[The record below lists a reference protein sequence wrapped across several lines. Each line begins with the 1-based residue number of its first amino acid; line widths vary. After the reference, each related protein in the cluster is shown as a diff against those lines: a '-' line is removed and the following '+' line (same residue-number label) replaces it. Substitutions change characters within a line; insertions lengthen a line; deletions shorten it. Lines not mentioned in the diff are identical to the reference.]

1 MTNQY
6 ETEPTRWSG
15 SGTGS
20 GQAASGNL
28 SSNMSRLERALA
40 EKKRKKAEAAAKGHQ
55 YPGVGTPSGAPPAE
69 EVTKVADKVAS
80 SQQAVEDQEAKY
92 LAAETAAR
100 ENGQAFLASA
110 NPEER
115 ERLRENQPFLD
126 AEVETERKQLIV
138 TGKVRDAAVEDAKS
152 KGLSRENLEAGAKYV
167 GAAALIYSA
176 LAKDDP
182 PAAQSAGETY
192 RELSDVAAD
201 TGVQANRQIAE
212 YAGKYGITDLLNNEQ
227 LRAAFEQSGQSDFGA
242 WLRSELASG
251 SAAGQVINDL
261 TNPFA
266 LEQRG
271 RGDRLTEAKHFYD
284 TYDASSFMSPEQTSA
299 LAYAT
304 QLQDDPLDVQ
314 LRGYIGDELKGEYS
328 PEYYRE
334 LRQDLFGNLDKSMQ
348 ATTHGLG
355 QALLGTEAAKRQRQ
369 QQGASMA
376 HQFVGRKQA
385 YQPQLFEMSR
395 GADPLA
401 ISNVG
406 RMPVGSIQP
415 MDPTGPFFSSF
426 PAMEQQTQLAGWQG
440 RKTLADKTT
449 ALEAAIDKLVG
460 LGS

>member
-6 ETEPTRWSG
+6 ETESTRWSG

-40 EKKRKKAEAAAKGHQ
+40 EKKRKKAEAEAQGHQ
-55 YPGVGTPSGAPPAE
+55 YPGVGTPSGAPSAE
-69 EVTKVADKVAS
+69 EVTKVADEVAS

-100 ENGQAFLASA
+100 ENGQAFLAST

-126 AEVETERKQLIV
+126 AEVETERKQLIG
-138 TGKVRDAAVEDAKS
+138 TGKVRDAAVEDAK
-152 KGLSRENLEAGAKYV
+152 KKKIGLDDAQKAVGVLG
-167 GAAALIYSA
+167 GAAAIYTA
-176 LAKDDP
+176 FAKDDP
-182 PAAQSAGETY
+182 PAAPSAEDTLLG
-192 RELSDVAAD
+192 LSKTAAS
-201 TGVQANRQIAE
+201 TEVQANSQIAE
-212 YAGKYGITDLLNNEQ
+212 YAGKYGITDLLNNEH
-227 LRAAFEQSGQSDFGA
+227 LRAAFELSGQTDFGA

-266 LEQRG
+266 LEQRE

-284 TYDASSFMSPEQTSA
+284 TYDASSFMSPEQTA
-299 LAYAT
+299 AMDYAT
-304 QLQDDPLDVQ
+304 AAADDPLDLQ

-328 PEYYRE
+328 PEWYRDI
-334 LRQDLFGNLDKSMQ
+334 RDKAFEGVHPSMVAEGPGMQ
-348 ATTHGLG
+348 A
-355 QALLGTEAAKRQRQ
+355 ALFATDEAKRQRQ

-376 HQFVGRKQA
+376 HQFVGRQQA
-385 YQPQLFEMSR
+385 YAPVYASIA
-395 GADPLA
+395 GASSPDPLA

-406 RMPVGSIQP
+406 RMGIEDIQP

-440 RKTLADKTT
+440 KKSLGDKTT
-449 ALEAAIDKLVG
+449 ALQLFMDELVN
-460 LGS
+460 L